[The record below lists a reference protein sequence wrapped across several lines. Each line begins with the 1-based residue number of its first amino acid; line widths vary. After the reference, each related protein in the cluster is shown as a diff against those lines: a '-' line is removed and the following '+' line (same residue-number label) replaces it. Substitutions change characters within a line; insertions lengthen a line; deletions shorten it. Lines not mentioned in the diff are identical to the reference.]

1 MGRHIH
7 GQIIETE
14 VENQDIFTYG
24 RQYQL
29 ILRQVKI
36 RNLGETRIHVIIN
49 GGDPL
54 PLDSGE
60 TLVFG
65 DLVIASLVVVEAG
78 SIVRY
83 AGRD

>member
-1 MGRHIH
+1 MKHIH

-14 VENQDIFTYG
+14 VENQDIFKYN
-24 RQYQL
+24 RKYQL

-36 RNLGETRIHVIIN
+36 RNLGENRIHVIIN
-49 GGDPL
+49 GGDKL
-54 PLDSGE
+54 PLDSEE

-65 DLVIASLVVVEAG
+65 DLAIASLVVVESG

>member
-1 MGRHIH
+1 MKHIH

-14 VENQDIFTYG
+14 IQNQDIFKYN
-24 RQYQL
+24 RDYQL
-29 ILRQVKI
+29 ILRQVSV
-36 RNLGETRIHVIIN
+36 RNLGDSRIHVIIN

-54 PLDSGE
+54 PLDDGE

-65 DLVIASLVVVEAG
+65 DLAIASIVVVEAG

>member
-1 MGRHIH
+1 MGHLH
-7 GQIIETE
+7 GEIIETS
-14 VENQDIFTYG
+14 VPMQDIFKYN
-24 RQYQL
+24 RDFQL
-29 ILRQVKI
+29 ILRQVSV
-36 RNLGETRIHVIIN
+36 RNLGENRIHVIIN
-49 GGDPL
+49 EGDPL
-54 PLDSGE
+54 PLDSEE